1 MDPKQILILM
11 FIMKKKMHQK
21 KFLKRRQES
30 IIQLLTVRYF
40 RRTFMQRARQVFLQM
55 LSFQTGIRRYWMMH
69 YTQLWFET
77 MWDTR
82 EDDVTKELWKKEFR
96 MSVKTF
102 QYLLDLIG
110 VNLQRL
116 DTRFRKAIKVEKRL
130 AIVIWRLSTGNS

>member
-1 MDPKQILILM
+1 
-11 FIMKKKMHQK
+11 
-21 KFLKRRQES
+21 
-30 IIQLLTVRYF
+30 
-40 RRTFMQRARQVFLQM
+40 
-55 LSFQTGIRRYWMMH
+55 MMH

-110 VNLQRL
+110 VNLKRL
-116 DTRFRKAIKVEKRL
+116 DTRFGKAIKVEKRL
-130 AIVIWRLSTGNS
+130 AIVIWRLSTGTL